1 MKSLP
6 TSHDVIIN
14 VFVHLPGHKIAATSP
29 DITYKTRPHPAKV
42 EGLLC
47 FFFFWARKPF
57 PEVLEKIFRLLYWPE
72 LFPFLFPNQSATGQM
87 ESSWMAEF
95 LFMFICRRMDYPP
108 NWVSIRKEKRGQW
121 QLLSKQTK
129 ITLFFSFLFP
139 TPNILFL
146 YQLTFYSPFK
156 NQLKY
161 FCWAVF
167 PDFFPIRLITL
178 FTVLPRSL
186 ACATF
191 VVFTASL
198 WRELRLWSN

>member
-1 MKSLP
+1 M
-6 TSHDVIIN
+6 
-14 VFVHLPGHKIAATSP
+14 FVHLPGHKIAATSP

-47 FFFFWARKPF
+47 FFFEQENLFQKYLRKYSVYF
-57 PEVLEKIFRLLYWPE
+57 IGRNCSHSCFQT
-72 LFPFLFPNQSATGQM
+72 NQPQGKWKVHEWLNFCLCSFVGGWIIPQI
-87 ESSWMAEF
+87 EF
-95 LFMFICRRMDYPP
+95 LLER
-108 NWVSIRKEKRGQW
+108 RKEGNDSFW
-121 QLLSKQTK
+121 VNKQK
-129 ITLFFSFLFP
+129 CTLFFSFLFP

-191 VVFTASL
+191 VVFTTSL

>member
-47 FFFFWARKPF
+47 FFFWARKPF
-57 PEVLEKIFRLLYWPE
+57 PEVLEKIFRLLYWPKF
-72 LFPFLFPNQSATGQM
+72 FPFLFPNQSATGQM

-129 ITLFFSFLFP
+129 MYTILLFSLP
-139 TPNILFL
+139 NPQYPISLSVNILFTL
-146 YQLTFYSPFK
+146 QESTQIFLLGSLP
-156 NQLKY
+156 
-161 FCWAVF
+161 W
-167 PDFFPIRLITL
+167 FFPHQINY
-178 FTVLPRSL
+178 SL
-186 ACATF
+186 YCA
-191 VVFTASL
+191 SK
-198 WRELRLWSN
+198 ELGMCYFRGLHYILMERAQALE